1 MSIKKLHYIFFGM
14 ATGVYAFLFA
24 IIFFIIEKE

>member
-14 ATGVYAFLFA
+14 SAGVYAFLFA